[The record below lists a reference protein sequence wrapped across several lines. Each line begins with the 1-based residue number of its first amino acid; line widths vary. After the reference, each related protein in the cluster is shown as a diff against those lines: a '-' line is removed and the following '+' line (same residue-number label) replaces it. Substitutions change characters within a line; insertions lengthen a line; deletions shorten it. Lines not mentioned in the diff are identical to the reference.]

1 MRYEMVGNPETD
13 ADQFRAIS
21 PVFNTDK
28 IKAPLLFVQTPRDPH
43 ANMSELYQFITE
55 LKKRGVPVTFINKAA
70 DRNKDRS
77 KAPGQGK
84 SELTRER
91 GRLQM
96 YTELEKFLA
105 ANLQDK
111 K

>member
-1 MRYEMVGNPETD
+1 
-13 ADQFRAIS
+13 
-21 PVFNTDK
+21 
-28 IKAPLLFVQTPRDPH
+28 VQTPRDPH

-55 LKKRGVPVTFINKAA
+55 LKKRGVPVTFVNKAA
-70 DRNKDRS
+70 ERNKDHT
-77 KAPGQGK
+77 KAPSQAQGK
-84 SELTRER
+84 SEMNRER